1 MNSNA
6 VKYFEILPEDEMPK
20 GDNFFEDVFENI
32 NDGLVIFQYEEESDD
47 FKIDGVSS
55 MSGKSDSLIVGNIR
69 GMSLHELY
77 SGIKK
82 EKLIQILKR
91 VLKTGKKE
99 TYSVNMYNNNGKNDI
114 FRKEHYY
121 RIGQNKV
128 LMLLRD
134 FTTQK
139 ILQRKL
145 EEFYEKF
152 KFFIDSKNVRIE
164 IMDYW
169 QKNHTGNGVEV
180 IEKEMDGKSYKSIEI
195 ISLDKYGDRK
205 LVTIDIEI

>member
-1 MNSNA
+1 
-6 VKYFEILPEDEMPK
+6 
-20 GDNFFEDVFENI
+20 
-32 NDGLVIFQYEEESDD
+32 
-47 FKIDGVSS
+47 
-55 MSGKSDSLIVGNIR
+55 
-69 GMSLHELY
+69 
-77 SGIKK
+77 
-82 EKLIQILKR
+82 
-91 VLKTGKKE
+91 
-99 TYSVNMYNNNGKNDI
+99 
-114 FRKEHYY
+114 
-121 RIGQNKV
+121 
-128 LMLLRD
+128 MLLRD

-139 ILQRKL
+139 TLQRKL